1 MSSHF
6 YNANTGELIDGGLR
20 EARKLGGLALPSPT
34 TVLGLIKGEGLL
46 AYFRRQAWEAAV
58 TTPRL
63 PGMSDEEHYQACLK
77 WADQHSKIARER
89 GGEFHTLCQ
98 RFHLSEMDGPIHP
111 DVAYTP
117 EVMLPQFDAYVNWYN
132 TYVQKTIACEQF
144 VLGQG
149 YAGRLDHLALLNDGR
164 LAVLDVKTQSLGK
177 RRSFNFYSQFSIQ
190 LGAYAGALPSPA
202 DVLVSVVVSADVT
215 PVIVEA
221 KYWPKPPSYYHQ
233 LFLGLLA
240 VWSEEQQYW
249 PTPNVNLVTA

>member
-1 MSSHF
+1 MSSHY
-6 YNANTGELIDGGLR
+6 YNKDTGELIDGGLR
-20 EARKLGGLALPSPT
+20 AARPIQGLPSPT
-34 TVLGLIKGEGLL
+34 TVLQMLKSEGLL
-46 AYFRRQAWEAAV
+46 RYFKRQAWEAAV
-58 TTPRL
+58 TTPRA
-63 PGMSDEEHYQACLK
+63 PGMSDEDHFEACLR
-77 WADQHSKIARER
+77 WADEHSKIARER

-98 RFHLSEMDGPIHP
+98 RFHLSAMGDTTYGAADFKVGPM
-111 DVAYTP
+111 AA
-117 EVMLPQFDAYVNWYN
+117 QFDAYIRWYE
-132 TYVQKTIACEQF
+132 TYVQKTVACEQF

-177 RRSFNFYSQFSIQ
+177 RRSFNFYSGWSIQ
-190 LGAYAGALPSPA
+190 LGAYHGALPSPA